1 MSFDGGHRAGYKQV
15 AMAVDAV
22 FITDTMG
29 TVSGDWVDFVVVS
42 SEVQLASVV
51 APGLDGTTLIT
62 SGTTWLKGAVF
73 ACSKITS
80 IKISAKSSNT
90 AVIAHKRILI

>member
-1 MSFDGGHRAGYKQV
+1 MDGGDRAGYKQI
-15 AMAVDAV
+15 AQNVDAV

-29 TVSGDWVDFVVVS
+29 TVAGDFVDFVVVS
-42 SEVQLASVV
+42 SQVQLASVV
-51 APGLDGTTLIT
+51 APGLSGDTLIT
-62 SGTTWLKGAVF
+62 SGTTWEKGAVF
-73 ACSKITS
+73 ACSQITS

>member
-1 MSFDGGHRAGYKQV
+1 MGFDGGHRAGYKQV

-22 FITDTMG
+22 YITDTMG
-29 TVSGDWVDFVVVS
+29 TVSGDFADFIVIS

-51 APGLDGTTLIT
+51 APGLDGDSLIT

-73 ACSKITS
+73 ACSQITS

-90 AVIAHKRILI
+90 AVIAHNRILI

>member
-1 MSFDGGHRAGYKQV
+1 MDGGDRAGYKQI
-15 AMAVDAV
+15 AGSVDAT

-29 TVSGDWVDFVVVS
+29 AKTGDWVDFVVIS
-42 SEVQLASVV
+42 SQVQLASVV
-51 APGLDGTTLIT
+51 APGLAGSSFIT
-62 SGTTWLKGAVF
+62 SLTTWEKGAIF
-73 ACSKITS
+73 SCSQITS

>member
-1 MSFDGGHRAGYKQV
+1 MDGGDRAGYKQI
-15 AMAVDAV
+15 ADAVDSV

-29 TVSGDWVDFVVVS
+29 AVTGDWVNFTVIS
-42 SEVQLASVV
+42 SEVQIASVT
-51 APGLDGTTLIT
+51 APGLQYASKIN
-62 SGTTWLKGAVF
+62 SGTTWIKGAVF

-80 IKISAKSSNT
+80 IKISVKSSNT